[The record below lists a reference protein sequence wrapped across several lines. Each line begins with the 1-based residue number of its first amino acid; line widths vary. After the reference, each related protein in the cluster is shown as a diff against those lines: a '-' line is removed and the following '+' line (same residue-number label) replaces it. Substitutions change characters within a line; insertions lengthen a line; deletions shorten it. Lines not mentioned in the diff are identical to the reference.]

1 LFKRLKN
8 IFSNFVDKISSIAFS
23 KDKLYSELEEL
34 KMELVSSDVA
44 LEVAEDISKK
54 VSEAIERN
62 IVRDRASLVAY
73 LREIILGYF
82 KEAGTI
88 DFDNVIKSKRTYKIV
103 FLGVNGVGK
112 TTTIA
117 KIAFYLKEK
126 GFKPLMVA
134 ADTFRAGAQE
144 QLKIHGDRIGVP
156 VFTGRYGVSPASI
169 AYDSILHAQSK
180 GYDVV
185 LIDTAGRMHTDVD
198 LVEELKKIV
207 KVVKPDMRILVVDAL
222 TGNDTLEQARF
233 FSEKIGVDAVVIAK
247 VDAYEQGGVPISI
260 VYAIRKPVLFIGV
273 GQDYKDLKL
282 FDPIEYLERVL
293 PA

>member
-8 IFSNFVDKISSIAFS
+8 VFSNFVDKISSIAFS
-23 KDKLYSELEEL
+23 KDKLYGELEEL
-34 KMELVSSDVA
+34 KIELVSNDVA
-44 LEVAEDISKK
+44 LEVAEDISKR

-62 IVRDRASLVAY
+62 IVRDRGGLVAY

-88 DFDNVIKSKRTYKIV
+88 DFDNIIRGGRPFKIV

-169 AYDSILHAQSK
+169 AYDSVLHAKSK

-198 LVEELKKIV
+198 LVEELRKIV

-222 TGNDTLEQARF
+222 TGNDALEQARF

-247 VDAYEQGGVPISI
+247 ADAYEQGGVPISI